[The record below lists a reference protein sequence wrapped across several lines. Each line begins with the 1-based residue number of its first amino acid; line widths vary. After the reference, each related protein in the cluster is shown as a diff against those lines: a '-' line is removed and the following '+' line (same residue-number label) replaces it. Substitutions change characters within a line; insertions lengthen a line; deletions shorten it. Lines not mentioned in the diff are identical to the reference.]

1 MLNDFERLVKRM
13 RDMQKQ
19 YFRTR
24 DANTLRESKNL
35 EREVDRVLAEKERED
50 DGQMELFKEIQS

>member
-24 DANTLRESKNL
+24 DANTLRESKSL
-35 EREVDRVLAEKERED
+35 EREVDKVLEEKSRED
-50 DGQMELFKEIQS
+50 DCQLDFLQEMK

>member
-1 MLNDFERLVKRM
+1 MLNDFEMLVKRM
-13 RDMQKQ
+13 RDMQKA

-35 EREVDRVLAEKERED
+35 EREVDRVLAEKEMED
-50 DGQMELFKEIQS
+50 CRQMDFLQEMK

>member
-13 RDMQKQ
+13 REMQKQ

-35 EREVDRVLAEKERED
+35 EREVDRVLEEKNKED
-50 DGQMELFKEIQS
+50 DRQMDFLQEMK

>member
-1 MLNDFERLVKRM
+1 MLNDFEKLVKRM

-24 DANTLRESKNL
+24 DANTLRESKSL
-35 EREVDRVLAEKERED
+35 EREVDRMLEERSRED
-50 DGQMELFKEIQS
+50 DRQMDFLQEMK